1 MMRIGYK
8 MMHKEIM
15 DMATVVVTQ
24 VEVILEFMV
33 VCLDEAKLFATTV
46 IRQAI

>member
-1 MMRIGYK
+1 MMLKGYK
-8 MMHKEIM
+8 TMHMEIM
-15 DMATVVVTQ
+15 DMATVVVIS
-24 VEVILEFMV
+24 EVMV